1 MTHVEAIDNLRLF
14 RSP

>member
-1 MTHVEAIDNLRLF
+1 MTHLEALDNLRLF